1 MIADETMHS
10 IIYSPEECVTN
21 LLRLHYMIETAGGM
35 RGAFRA
41 GKIGLVIYGEIRYNE
56 CRKKDAKGVF
66 PMIQVIHGKKGSGK
80 TKRILDMANA
90 AIKEHKGDVIFV
102 DDDNRYMF
110 DLRHEVRFVNAGEYG
125 TDCPEMFFGFLC
137 GMLAQNFDI
146 SVIFID
152 AFMKLVK
159 TTVDNTA
166 DFFARLEKLSEK
178 HNVNFILSV
187 SCDDEAAPDH
197 IRKYFI

>member
-1 MIADETMHS
+1 MKCWIVSGRRKNPARHLEIVAD
-10 IIYSPEECVTN
+10 
-21 LLRLHYMIETAGGM
+21 
-35 RGAFRA
+35 
-41 GKIGLVIYGEIRYNE
+41 IRYNGI
-56 CRKKDAKGVF
+56 RNTVKGEF

-80 TKRILDMANA
+80 TKRILDMAND
-90 AIKEHKGDVIFV
+90 AIKAHKGDVIFV

-125 TDCPEMFFGFLC
+125 TDGPEMFFGFLC